1 MGRTGTTSRSCCS
14 KSSILA
20 HFTRYV
26 LKIESNTHHFLSQ
39 NERSSISAV
48 LRFRRALAFIQNEY
62 PFSFAFGPADTREH
76 CIESAQQVFRRLL
89 LRSPGDEVIPF
100 ETIAL
105 LTENE
110 DGEIDQDK
118 AKDLIKLFRPDRQGN
133 LTVRPTLHPNSAF
146 FSRTSTIYFTR

>member
-1 MGRTGTTSRSCCS
+1 
-14 KSSILA
+14 
-20 HFTRYV
+20 
-26 LKIESNTHHFLSQ
+26 
-39 NERSSISAV
+39 

-76 CIESAQQVFRRLL
+76 CIESAQNVFNRLL
-89 LRSPGDEVIPF
+89 LRSPGDEVVPF

-133 LTVRPTLHPNSAF
+133 LTVRSTPHLNGIFLIFCSSI
-146 FSRTSTIYFTR
+146 FSTS